1 LGWILFLKYR
11 FLHLYILNFFF
22 QTWCIPLHTGSLVY
36 YLAFPPL
43 FLYEEDSANSSYHV
57 LLQVFVYKY
66 HKDVH
71 KDCDI
76 YTQRLEGLLINL
88 NFQGTDSTSLGLR
101 QGKNS
106 IPLGI
111 TTVKELYKSYLGVSP
126 KSLSYWVEMVF

>member
-1 LGWILFLKYR
+1 MV
-11 FLHLYILNFFF
+11 HLYILKFFF

-43 FLYEEDSANSSYHV
+43 FLYEEDSTNSSYHV

-66 HKDVH
+66 HKDIH

-88 NFQGTDSTSLGLR
+88 NFQETDWAQAREKLNSLGHNYCQR
-101 QGKNS
+101 
-106 IPLGI
+106 II
-111 TTVKELYKSYLGVSP
+111 
-126 KSLSYWVEMVF
+126 